1 MGCER
6 PRISASR
13 RHAIFD
19 LPRNVPEAALD
30 ASRERTPHCVAW
42 TGFAGR
48 KHSMGACPGFR
59 ARQPFER
66 KSMSKLRLFCGAIAL
81 LALGTFSHVAQAQE
95 TLKIAAGQRGNW
107 DTTIAE
113 IGQLG
118 GIFRKHGLVLEIL
131 YTQGGGETQ
140 QAVISGSVDIGV
152 APGIMGVLSAYSKGA
167 PVRIIGAETT
177 GAADLFWYVP
187 ASSPIKSLK
196 DTEGKTIAY
205 STNGSSTHGIVTAF
219 MKQLDLKAK
228 PTATGGPAPTLTQV
242 MSNQID
248 VGWSAPP
255 FGLQQLDE
263 GKIRIIASGNDAT
276 IFKGQTV
283 RLLITNVQ
291 TLQTRKPAIDR
302 FMKAYRESIDWLYS
316 SDPVALKTYADFV
329 GIPVSMAKRT
339 RDDFF
344 PKAAVDPDKVVGLD
358 TIVQDAVALKYTAT
372 PLTKEQLAELIQI
385 PPRQ

>member
-1 MGCER
+1 MG
-6 PRISASR
+6 
-13 RHAIFD
+13 
-19 LPRNVPEAALD
+19 
-30 ASRERTPHCVAW
+30 
-42 TGFAGR
+42 
-48 KHSMGACPGFR
+48 
-59 ARQPFER
+59 
-66 KSMSKLRLFCGAIAL
+66 KLRLFCRAAAWLALAIAST
-81 LALGTFSHVAQAQE
+81 ASQAQD
-95 TLKIAAGQRGNW
+95 TLKVAAGQRGNW
-107 DTTIAE
+107 DTSVAE
-113 IGQLG
+113 VGQRA
-118 GIFRKHGLVLEIL
+118 GIFKKHGLTLDIL

-152 APGIMGVLSAYSKGA
+152 APGIMGVLAAFSKGA

-177 GAADLFWYVP
+177 GASDLYWYVP
-187 ASSPIKSLK
+187 AGSPIKSLK
-196 DTEGKTIAY
+196 DTEGKTIAF
-205 STNGSSTHGIVTAF
+205 STVGSSTHGIVTAL
-219 MKQLDLKAK
+219 MKQYDLKAK

-291 TLQTRKPAIDR
+291 TLQTRKAVIDR
-302 FMKAYRESIDWLYS
+302 FMKAYRETVDWMYS
-316 SDPVALKTYADFV
+316 SDPAALQTYADFV
-329 GIPVSMAKRT
+329 GIPVAVAKRT

-344 PKAAVDPDKVVGLD
+344 PRASVDPDRIVGLD
-358 TIVQDAVALKYTAT
+358 TIVQDAVTLKYTAA
-372 PLTKEQLAELIQI
+372 PMTKEQLAELIQI